1 MGRYR
6 VLRGVSV
13 ALKDEVLCWEAG
25 DIITDAP
32 KAAIADWLKIG
43 AIEETDAPAPASA
56 PAREEGEDD

>member
-1 MGRYR
+1 M
-6 VLRGVSV
+6 

-56 PAREEGEDD
+56 REEGEDD